1 MKESIKIIIYQ
12 ENDKTKIKLKN
23 KNKKNAPDGVKNL
36 HLLLNTKIVDILKN
50 LK

>member
-23 KNKKNAPDGVKNL
+23 KNKKNAPEGVRNL
-36 HLLLNTKIVDILKN
+36 HLLLNDKIKTILNTIK
-50 LK
+50 